1 MSSRSGWSSWATLI
15 LALTCVTAW
24 PQAAQQSG
32 SGAAAGSTNPSPAH
46 LPRWRGFNLTD
57 MVSAEWARGP
67 FQEKDF
73 RLIAK
78 LGFDF
83 VRLPLD
89 YRLWTVGGDWE
100 RIDERA
106 FAPID
111 QAVQWGIRYGV
122 HVCLNLHRAPGY
134 CVNPP
139 AEPRDL
145 FADPAAQRACAKHWA
160 FIARRYR
167 GIPNRSLSLNL
178 LNEPRTADGASYA
191 KVVSLL
197 CEAIRAEDPDRLI
210 IADALSYGRE
220 PCFELLPLHVAQ
232 ATRGYQPMSLTHYHA
247 DWVQGSDGWPV
258 PAWPPLPVSAYLYG
272 PGQPELASALVV
284 EGPFVR
290 EARLRIRVG
299 QVSSFARLRVRA
311 GGKVILDRAFRP
323 GPGKGEWKRAVYS
336 EEWKIWQNFYDI
348 DVSATIPAGTRRV
361 EIDAVDGDWMT
372 FAEMGFLA
380 PGASREKVLAP
391 ADSEWGSRQGTIRAD
406 LTDDAAPFTPA
417 GTGSES
423 GAQVLWQSAIEPFR
437 ELERRGAGIVVGEFG
452 AYRFTPHAVV
462 LAWMRDCLENWKR
475 ANWGWAL
482 WNFRGEFGVLDSNR
496 SDVAYERWE
505 GHLLDREMLELLQR
519 F

>member
-1 MSSRSGWSSWATLI
+1 MV
-15 LALTCVTAW
+15 LASVTAW
-24 PQAAQQSG
+24 PQAGQGNVADAASG
-32 SGAAAGSTNPSPAH
+32 LPDPSPAR
-46 LPRWRGFNLTD
+46 LPRWRGFNLPD
-57 MVSAEWARGP
+57 MVSAQWARGA
-67 FQEKDF
+67 FQEEDF

-89 YRLWTVGGDWE
+89 YRLWTVAGDWE

-111 QAVQWGIRYGV
+111 QAVRWGMRYGV

-145 FADPAAQRACAKHWA
+145 FADPEARRVCARHWA

-167 GIPNRSLSLNL
+167 GIPNRSLSFNL
-178 LNEPRTADGASYA
+178 LNEPRTADGAAYA

-197 CEAIRAEDPDRLI
+197 CDAIRREDPNRLI

-220 PCFELLPLHVAQ
+220 PCFELLPLRVAQ
-232 ATRGYQPMSLTHYHA
+232 ATRGYQPMSLTHHRA
-247 DWVQGSDGWPV
+247 DWVEGSDDWPV

-272 PGQPELASALVV
+272 PGQPELARALAI
-284 EGPFVR
+284 EGPFAG

-299 QVSSFARLRVRA
+299 QVSSFAQLRVRA
-311 GGKVILDRAFRP
+311 DGKTILDRAFRP

-336 EEWKIWQNFYDI
+336 EEWRIWQNIYDL
-348 DVSATIPAGTRRV
+348 DVSARIPAGTRRLEIEAV
-361 EIDAVDGDWMT
+361 EGDWMT
-372 FAEMGFLA
+372 FTEMGFLSS
-380 PGASREKVLAP
+380 GASKDKVLAP
-391 ADSEWGSRQGTIRAD
+391 GNTEWGTRQGTIRAELASD
-406 LTDDAAPFTPA
+406 TAPFTPA
-417 GTGSES
+417 GAGPGSGMGS
-423 GAQVLWQSAIEPFR
+423 GAQRLWQSAIEPFQ
-437 ELERRGAGIVVGEFG
+437 ELERRGVGIMVGEFG

-462 LAWMRDCLENWKR
+462 LAWMRDCLENWKQ
-475 ANWGWAL
+475 AGWGWAL
-482 WNFRGEFGVLDSNR
+482 WNFRGDFGVLDSNR
-496 SDVAYERWE
+496 ADVAYEPWE